1 MFQAARAHLGGA
13 IIRSA
18 GRAQQPREIR
28 TPKSPRS
35 LSLPRA
41 PMASVEAGEGQAA
54 PAPRATVSHVI
65 FDMDGLLLDTE
76 GFYTEVQ
83 EKILARYGKVF
94 DWSLKAKMMGKK
106 ATESARIF
114 VDECGLAGLL
124 TPEQFLEEREGMLQ
138 ELFPSCAVLPGVVRL
153 IHHLHANKI
162 PICVATGS
170 HKRHFALKTQNHQ
183 EMFALMHHVVMGDDP
198 EVKAGKPSPDI
209 FLAAMRRFEGNVE
222 PSKCLVFE
230 DAPSGVGA
238 AKNAGMYAVMV
249 PDPRLDVS
257 YQKEADQVLSSLL
270 DFNPTEWGLPPFK
283 E

>member
-1 MFQAARAHLGGA
+1 MA
-13 IIRSA
+13 SA
-18 GRAQQPREIR
+18 GDGESAAAAQPR
-28 TPKSPRS
+28 
-35 LSLPRA
+35 
-41 PMASVEAGEGQAA
+41 AA
-54 PAPRATVSHVI
+54 ISHVI
-65 FDMDGLLLDTE
+65 FDMDGLLLGEFLGSRFHASGGAADTE

-114 VDECGLAGLL
+114 VDECGLDGLL
-124 TPEQFLEEREGMLQ
+124 TPEQFLEERESMLQ
-138 ELFPSCAVLPGVVRL
+138 ALFPSCTKLPGIL
-153 IHHLHANKI
+153 
-162 PICVATGS
+162 CVYDFFCPVKLLRPGKRS

-183 EMFALMHHVVMGDDP
+183 EMFSLMHHVVMGDDP

-230 DAPSGVGA
+230 DAPSGVA
-238 AKNAGMYAVMV
+238 AARNAGMSAVMV
-249 PDPRLDVS
+249 PDPRLDAS
-257 YQKEADQVLSSLL
+257 YHKGADQVLSSLL
-270 DFNPTEWGLPPFK
+270 DFKPSEWGLPPFK